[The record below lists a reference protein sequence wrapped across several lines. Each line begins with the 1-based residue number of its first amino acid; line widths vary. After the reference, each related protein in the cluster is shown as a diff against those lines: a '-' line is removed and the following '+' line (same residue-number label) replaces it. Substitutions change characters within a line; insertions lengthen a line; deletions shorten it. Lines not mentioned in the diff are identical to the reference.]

1 MKGSGE
7 GTEGTEG
14 TGEGSGLAPAREAI
28 FGDPTLLCL
37 LGFMAL
43 LLRWWQDSFLS
54 SDQC

>member
-7 GTEGTEG
+7 GTEGT
-14 TGEGSGLAPAREAI
+14 EGSGLAPAREAI